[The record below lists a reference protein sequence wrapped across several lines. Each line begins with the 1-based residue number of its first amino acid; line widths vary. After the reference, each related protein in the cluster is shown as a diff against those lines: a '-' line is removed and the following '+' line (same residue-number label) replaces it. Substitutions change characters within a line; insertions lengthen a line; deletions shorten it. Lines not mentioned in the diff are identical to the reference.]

1 MLVKEGDKMKK
12 LNICIDIDG
21 TITDP
26 YYWLSYANTYFNSNI
41 SESQVTSYD
50 IAKVLNI
57 NRSEYLEFYEKFKTK
72 IHSNQELRN
81 DVKVTLDK
89 LYESNNIYFVTARD
103 KSLELLTLVYLKKHE
118 LQFNEVFVLGT
129 PNKVP
134 TAMDLNCDIFIE
146 DSYDNAVQLSNSGFK
161 VILIDTNYNR
171 LPLNDNIIRVYN
183 WNEVFE
189 IVNEI
194 LKVKK
199 AI

>member
-26 YYWLSYANTYFNSNI
+26 YYWLSYANDYFNSNI

-72 IHSNQELRN
+72 IHSNQELRD
-81 DVKVTLDK
+81 DVKAILDK
-89 LYESNNIYFVTARD
+89 LYELNNIYFVTARD
-103 KSLELLTLVYLKKHE
+103 KSLELLTLLYLKNHE

-146 DSYDNAVQLSNSGFK
+146 DSYDNAIQLSNSGFK
-161 VILIDTNYNR
+161 VILI
-171 LPLNDNIIRVYN
+171 
-183 WNEVFE
+183 EVS
-189 IVNEI
+189 I
-194 LKVKK
+194 
-199 AI
+199 

>member
-1 MLVKEGDKMKK
+1 MKK

-57 NRSEYLEFYEKFKTK
+57 NRSEYIEFYEKFKTK
-72 IHSNQELRN
+72 IHSNQELRD
-81 DVKVTLDK
+81 DVKVILDK

-103 KSLELLTLVYLKKHE
+103 KSLELLTLLYLKNHE

-129 PNKVP
+129 SDKVP

-161 VILIDTNYNR
+161 VILIDTNYNK
-171 LPLNDNIIRVYN
+171 LPLNDNIIRAYN
-183 WNEVFE
+183 WNEIFE
-189 IVNEI
+189 IINEI

-199 AI
+199 VI

>member
-1 MLVKEGDKMKK
+1 MLAKEGDKMKK

-57 NRSEYLEFYEKFKTK
+57 NRSEYIEFYEKFKTK
-72 IHSNQELRN
+72 IHSNQELRD
-81 DVKVTLDK
+81 DVKVILDK

-103 KSLELLTLVYLKKHE
+103 KSLELLTLLYLKNHE

-129 PNKVP
+129 SDKVP

-161 VILIDTNYNR
+161 VILMDTNYNK
-171 LPLNDNIIRVYN
+171 LPLNDNIIRAYN
-183 WNEVFE
+183 WNEIFE
-189 IVNEI
+189 IINEI

-199 AI
+199 VI

>member
-1 MLVKEGDKMKK
+1 MLVKEGEKMKK

-57 NRSEYLEFYEKFKTK
+57 NRSEYIEFYEKFKTK
-72 IHSNQELRN
+72 IHSNQELRD
-81 DVKVTLDK
+81 DVKVILDK

-103 KSLELLTLVYLKKHE
+103 KSLELLTLLYLKNHE

-129 PNKVP
+129 SDKVP

-161 VILIDTNYNR
+161 VILIDTNYNK
-171 LPLNDNIIRVYN
+171 LPLNDNIIRAYN
-183 WNEVFE
+183 WNEIFE
-189 IVNEI
+189 IINEI

-199 AI
+199 VI

>member
-1 MLVKEGDKMKK
+1 MKK

-57 NRSEYLEFYEKFKTK
+57 NRSEYIEFYEKFKTK
-72 IHSNQELRN
+72 IHSNQELRD
-81 DVKVTLDK
+81 DVKVILDK
-89 LYESNNIYFVTARD
+89 LNESNNIYFVTARD
-103 KSLELLTLVYLKKHE
+103 KSLELLTLLYLKNHE

-129 PNKVP
+129 SDKVP

-146 DSYDNAVQLSNSGFK
+146 DSYDNAVQLSNSGFN
-161 VILIDTNYNR
+161 VILMDTNYNK
-171 LPLNDNIIRVYN
+171 LPLNDNIIRAYN
-183 WNEVFE
+183 WNEIFE
-189 IVNEI
+189 IINEI

-199 AI
+199 VI

>member
-1 MLVKEGDKMKK
+1 M
-12 LNICIDIDG
+12 
-21 TITDP
+21 
-26 YYWLSYANTYFNSNI
+26 
-41 SESQVTSYD
+41 
-50 IAKVLNI
+50 LNI

-72 IHSNQELRN
+72 IHSNQELRG
-81 DVKVTLDK
+81 DVKLILDK

-103 KSLELLTLVYLKKHE
+103 KSLELLTLLYLKNHE

-129 PNKVP
+129 SNKVP

-161 VILIDTNYNR
+161 VILIDTNYNK
-171 LPLNDNIIRVYN
+171 LPLNENIIRVYN
-183 WNEVFE
+183 WNEIFE
-189 IVNEI
+189 IINEI

>member
-1 MLVKEGDKMKK
+1 MLAKEGEKVKK

-57 NRSEYLEFYEKFKTK
+57 NRSEYIEFYEKFKTK
-72 IHSNQELRN
+72 IHSNQELRD
-81 DVKVTLDK
+81 DVKVILDK

-103 KSLELLTLVYLKKHE
+103 KSLELLTLLYLKNHE

-129 PNKVP
+129 SDKVP

-161 VILIDTNYNR
+161 VILIDTNYNK
-171 LPLNDNIIRVYN
+171 LPLNDNIIRAYN
-183 WNEVFE
+183 WNEIFE
-189 IVNEI
+189 IINEI

-199 AI
+199 VI

>member
-1 MLVKEGDKMKK
+1 MKK

-26 YYWLSYANTYFNSNI
+26 YYWLSYANIYFNCNI
-41 SESQVTSYD
+41 SESQVNSYD

-72 IHSNQELRN
+72 IHSKQELRG
-81 DVKVTLDK
+81 DVKVILDE

-103 KSLELLTLVYLKKHE
+103 KSLELLTLLYLKNHE

-129 PNKVP
+129 SDKVP
-134 TAMDLNCDIFIE
+134 TATDLNCDIFIE
-146 DSYDNAVQLSNSGFK
+146 DSYDNAIQLSNSGFK
-161 VILIDTNYNR
+161 VILIDTNYNK
-171 LPLNDNIIRVYN
+171 LPLNDNIIRAYN
-183 WNEVFE
+183 WNEINE
-189 IVNEI
+189 IINEI

-199 AI
+199 VI

>member
-1 MLVKEGDKMKK
+1 MLAKEGEKMKK

-81 DVKVTLDK
+81 DVKVILDK

-103 KSLELLTLVYLKKHE
+103 KSLELLTLLYLKNHE

-129 PNKVP
+129 SDKVP

-183 WNEVFE
+183 WNEIFE
-189 IVNEI
+189 IINEI

>member
-1 MLVKEGDKMKK
+1 MKK

-26 YYWLSYANTYFNSNI
+26 YYWLSYANAYFNSNI

-89 LYESNNIYFVTARD
+89 LYETNNIYFVTARD
-103 KSLELLTLVYLKKHE
+103 KSLELLTRVYLKKHE

-146 DSYDNAVQLSNSGFK
+146 DSYDNAVQLSNRGFK

-171 LPLNDNIIRVYN
+171 LPLNDNIILVYN
-183 WNEVFE
+183 WNEIFE
-189 IVNEI
+189 IINEI
-194 LKVKK
+194 SKVKK